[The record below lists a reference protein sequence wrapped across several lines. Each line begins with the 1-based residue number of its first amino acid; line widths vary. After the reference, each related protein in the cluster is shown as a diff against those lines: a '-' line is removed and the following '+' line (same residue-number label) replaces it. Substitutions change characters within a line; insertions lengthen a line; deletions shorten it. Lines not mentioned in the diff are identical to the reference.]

1 MNSSYF
7 VTHMSDT
14 LRVLLLEVDVLQWSW
29 HFWYIAVGDEP
40 FLQSYGDQFHP
51 FVIGAAINIQTALTG
66 AKLANKVK
74 VVVPCSSDTFEPE
87 SGLPSKGNFRPDIN
101 KTMIELLT
109 FLNKH
114 HSPFFANISPF
125 LSYHQNKNISLDFAL
140 FKETAHPRN
149 DSHKT
154 YKNSFD
160 LSYDIIVTA
169 LSTAGFPEMEIVIGQ
184 IGWPTDGAA
193 NATPS
198 IAETFMKGLMDHLH
212 SKSGTPLRPHN
223 SPTEIYIFSLLDED
237 QRSIVTGNFE
247 RHWGIF
253 TFDGQ
258 AKYRVDFGRGS
269 TNLVNAQNVEYL
281 ASKWCVVNNNMDL
294 SNATASA
301 LEACSVADCSALS
314 PGGSCFNITWPGN
327 ISYAFNS
334 YYQQHN
340 QRANSCD
347 FGGASSVVPYTGARC
362 GHHPTLA
369 WLGQRFRPNVNTE
382 RVRRPFVTELR
393 QVTTTDEC
401 PPKLS
406 PSLPPRCRFLMETP
420 TADGRLPATPQRH
433 GLVSHPL
440 TTQQA
445 SSHTLSSGIKE
456 NTVVLTESRFSET
469 APAAILTIVVLAGK
483 TSQVSRSGGQ
493 SFPRSRRTAAGV
505 YPRFPFLFLYNN
517 NPTIGTV
524 CESKE
529 VPACSMIRSTRVEQ
543 KEATPR
549 YQTPFSREIKGL
561 DSIEKFTPPRFTLYD
576 SKSDPRSNVSHVRKM
591 MALWNHMDALMC
603 RFSSIDRVVRG
614 PICHKHQGTE
624 GRGLSVDTEEGK
636 EQDYLQLQQWYGETY
651 NEINEFFEELDLM
664 FRVKIFARLEDDAR
678 QAEKI
683 TGTPTKGEGQCK
695 KQKENPIDFGS
706 RARQRINVL
715 VRDGHLKEFI
725 DEGKTQAEKDE
736 AKPYPRFDRG
746 RDDEPNPM
754 ANEEE
759 DLPLGAIHM
768 IGGPNHPDL
777 ENRIRGEIQM
787 VRQMHKVLSVHLL
800 AKKPRVVAGE
810 PGSLTFTKDDLDRV

>member
-1 MNSSYF
+1 MASLRLTLPLLLAISSFYHSSRVGAVGVNWGAAASHPLPPPKVVELLKSNNVTKVKLFDSDPLVLQALSGSNIYVTVGIPNSMLRSLNSSKKAAESWVHDNLTRYF
-7 VTHMSDT
+7 PNGGSGV
-14 LRVLLLEVDVLQWSW
+14 RIE
-29 HFWYIAVGDEP
+29 YIAVGDEP

-51 FVIGAAINIQTALTG
+51 FVIGAAINIQTALIG
-66 AKLANKVK
+66 ANLANKVK

-114 HSPFFANISPF
+114 HSPFFTNISPF

-160 LSYDIIVTA
+160 LSFDIIVTA
-169 LSTAGFPEMEIVIGQ
+169 LSTAGFSEMEIVVGQ
-184 IGWPTDGAA
+184 IGWPTDGTA

-223 SPTEIYIFSLLDED
+223 PPTEIYIFSLLDED

-347 FGGASSVVPYTGARC
+347 FGG
-362 GHHPTLA
+362 
-369 WLGQRFRPNVNTE
+369 LG
-382 RVRRPFVTELR
+382 LI
-393 QVTTTDEC
+393 TTVD
-401 PPKLS
+401 
-406 PSLPPRCRFLMETP
+406 PSL
-420 TADGRLPATPQRH
+420 
-433 GLVSHPL
+433 
-440 TTQQA
+440 
-445 SSHTLSSGIKE
+445 K
-456 NTVVLTESRFSET
+456 N
-469 APAAILTIVVLAGK
+469 
-483 TSQVSRSGGQ
+483 
-493 SFPRSRRTAAGV
+493 
-505 YPRFPFLFLYNN
+505 
-517 NPTIGTV
+517 
-524 CESKE
+524 
-529 VPACSMIRSTRVEQ
+529 
-543 KEATPR
+543 
-549 YQTPFSREIKGL
+549 
-561 DSIEKFTPPRFTLYD
+561 
-576 SKSDPRSNVSHVRKM
+576 
-591 MALWNHMDALMC
+591 C
-603 RFSSIDRVVRG
+603 RFSVGLQTSLSSSLRGSILFHW
-614 PICHKHQGTE
+614 I
-624 GRGLSVDTEEGK
+624 
-636 EQDYLQLQQWYGETY
+636 
-651 NEINEFFEELDLM
+651 
-664 FRVKIFARLEDDAR
+664 
-678 QAEKI
+678 
-683 TGTPTKGEGQCK
+683 
-695 KQKENPIDFGS
+695 
-706 RARQRINVL
+706 VL
-715 VRDGHLKEFI
+715 
-725 DEGKTQAEKDE
+725 
-736 AKPYPRFDRG
+736 
-746 RDDEPNPM
+746 
-754 ANEEE
+754 
-759 DLPLGAIHM
+759 
-768 IGGPNHPDL
+768 
-777 ENRIRGEIQM
+777 
-787 VRQMHKVLSVHLL
+787 LL
-800 AKKPRVVAGE
+800 ATFSFS
-810 PGSLTFTKDDLDRV
+810 SLSH